1 MSDSLF
7 FFITTVYILWVA
19 ISGAK
24 AKQKRAINAAKL
36 AQPGLRDLDDIAF
49 TDKASLPYDDIQP
62 VYEPQQP
69 DQHHD
74 YNHSHSDIPVTSDT
88 SEHSADLKNLPLN
101 YERKQKQ
108 VV

>member
-7 FFITTVYILWVA
+7 FFIITVYILWVA

-36 AQPGLRDLDDIAF
+36 TQPGLRDPDNIAL
-49 TDKASLPYDDIQP
+49 TNKASLPYDDIQP

-69 DQHHD
+69 DQYHH
-74 YNHSHSDIPVTSDT
+74 YNHSYSDVSVTSDT
-88 SEHSADLKNLPLN
+88 SEHNADLKNLPLN